1 MCQDEALLSGQGLHA
16 TLACLA
22 SVADTS
28 RHLDDGQPSCDLPP
42 KGLGPARSIA
52 VALSLS
58 VPLWAIIGLIGWAV
72 SSPHPS

>member
-1 MCQDEALLSGQGLHA
+1 MCQDEMLPSGQKLHA

-22 SVADTS
+22 SVADSS

-58 VPLWAIIGLIGWAV
+58 LPLWAMVGLIGWAA
-72 SSPHPS
+72 SNLHPS